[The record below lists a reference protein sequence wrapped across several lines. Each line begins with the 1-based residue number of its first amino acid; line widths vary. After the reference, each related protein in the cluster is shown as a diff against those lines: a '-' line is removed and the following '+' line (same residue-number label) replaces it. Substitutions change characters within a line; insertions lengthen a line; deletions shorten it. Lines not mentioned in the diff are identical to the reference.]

1 MTVKFEQLAQRT
13 TPGAVYDAIKAHILD
28 GTLPAGGQLRE
39 AHIAADMGISRAP
52 LREALTKLEEDGL
65 IVKIAFRGAF
75 VAEVSAETI
84 AEIATLRVLVEPY
97 AVELSKDLIRGD
109 RRSDL
114 DAAVKNLHEATDR
127 KDVAASIDAHLQFHR
142 LFYVC
147 AGNKLLLEMWE
158 GWESKLRL
166 FFAADHRAFPDL
178 HDVATEHE
186 KLAHLILTAD
196 MDNVRRELAHHIHAA
211 PGHSVSEDSNAPSE
225 AKDGNRP
232 PPTAIPA

>member
-1 MTVKFEQLAQRT
+1 MTVKFEPLAQRT
-13 TPGAVYDAIKAHILD
+13 TPGAVYDAIRARILD

-52 LREALTKLEEDGL
+52 LREALTKLEEEGL

-84 AEIATLRVLVEPY
+84 AEIACLRVLVEPY
-97 AVELSKDLIRGD
+97 AVELCTDLIRGD
-109 RRSDL
+109 RRLDL
-114 DAAVKNLHEATDR
+114 DAAVKNLHQATGR
-127 KDVAASIDAHLQFHR
+127 KDVAASIDAHLQFHL

-178 HDVATEHE
+178 QDVATEHE
-186 KLAHLILTAD
+186 KLAQLILTAD
-196 MDNVRRELAHHIHAA
+196 MDDVRRELSHHIHAA
-211 PGHSVSEDSNAPSE
+211 PGHSVSEDLKAPSE
-225 AKDGNRP
+225 TKDGNRP
-232 PPTAIPA
+232 PPTAVPA